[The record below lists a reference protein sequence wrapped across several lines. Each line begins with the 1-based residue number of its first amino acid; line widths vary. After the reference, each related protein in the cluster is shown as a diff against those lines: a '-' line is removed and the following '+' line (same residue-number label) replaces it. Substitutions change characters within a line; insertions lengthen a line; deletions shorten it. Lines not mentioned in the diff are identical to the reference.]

1 MTSMHHSTHRTG
13 LVRLLTGF
21 LALVLAFSGVPAGAF
36 AENANVAE
44 DVLAEELE
52 SPSQNVEQVDPE
64 VLPEEPA
71 VELEGEDIV
80 TPEEQEQ
87 EPETN
92 AQDESTPEATAEDQA
107 LTVDAVVA
115 LVREQCG
122 EEATSRDYATRAAEL
137 VLESVRFDATIV
149 DEEEHEV
156 DAEAV
161 LAGTPS
167 SARDIAEVLHRV
179 FDGLEITN
187 DVLVSQSEDAASATW
202 NAVLIDDAW
211 LHVDLAAQFVANEEA
226 ANTETEPLSWQFLS
240 TDELVQRDATRQPWQ
255 AVYGVW
261 VAPVEEEPQ
270 EEVADAVSEPEV
282 EEVVSL
288 EAKPEEEVV
297 ALEDPAPSIE
307 DATIT
312 NIGKQAYTGK
322 PIKPSPKVTY
332 NDVTLV
338 KDTDYT
344 LTYANNTKPGTASV
358 TITGKG
364 SYTGSVT
371 KQFKIVAPTVT
382 YRTHVQRVGWQGWK
396 KNGAVAGTS
405 GRSLRLE
412 GINIKLTNKPVT
424 GGITYRTHVQ
434 KIGWQNWKS
443 NGVMSGTEGLSLRL
457 EAIQIK
463 LTGNMA
469 KKYDV
474 YYRVHCQKFG
484 WMGWAKNGGKSGSSG
499 LALRLEA
506 IQIKLVP
513 KGAAAPGA
521 TSNAFVAGENIG
533 KLGWQNPSG
542 LYQVSR
548 KSVTITSAA
557 RYPWNY
563 VTPSRIGVWATRSEC
578 VNAFV
583 QRAREYLGTPYMWN
597 YSCAP
602 GVGVDCVGLVFQ
614 CAYACGM
621 DMGPGVGYNDFN
633 PWAHYS
639 TGVSGWHSH
648 DANNMWSYGKVQR
661 LPLSA
666 RQYGDCISWAGH
678 IAIYVGN
685 DTIIEAYPGMGVG
698 YNSLYAHGSPRGCL
712 RFFA

>member
-1 MTSMHHSTHRTG
+1 MTSMHHSTHRTS
-13 LVRLLTGF
+13 LVRLLAGF
-21 LALVLAFSGVPAGAF
+21 LALVLAFSGVPAGAL
-36 AENANVAE
+36 AEDTNSAE
-44 DVLAEELE
+44 DVLTEELE
-52 SPSQNVEQVDPE
+52 PNLPDVEQIEPE

-71 VELEGEDIV
+71 VELEGEDVV
-80 TPEEQEQ
+80 TPDEQEQ
-87 EPETN
+87 APETN
-92 AQDESTPEATAEDQA
+92 AQDEETPEAEAEEEV

-115 LVREQCG
+115 LVHEQCG
-122 EEATSRDYATRAAEL
+122 EEATPRDLATRAAEL

-149 DEEEHEV
+149 DDEEHEV

-187 DVLVSQSEDAASATW
+187 DVLVAQSEETVSSGW
-202 NAVLIDDAW
+202 NVVLIDDAW
-211 LHVDLAAQFVANEEA
+211 LHVDVAAQLVANEEA
-226 ANTETEPLSWQFLS
+226 AGTEAEPLSWLFLS
-240 TDELVQRDATRQPWQ
+240 TDELVQRDAARQPWQ

-261 VAPVEEEPQ
+261 VAPVEEVPQ
-270 EEVADAVSEPEV
+270 EEVVATSEPEA
-282 EEVVSL
+282 EEVL
-288 EAKPEEEVV
+288 PLAAEPEEEVV
-297 ALEDPAPSIE
+297 ALDEPATPSIV
-307 DATIT
+307 DATIST
-312 NIGKQAYTGK
+312 IRKQAYTGK
-322 PIKPSPKVTY
+322 AVKPSPTVTY
-332 NDVTLV
+332 NGITLV

-344 LTYANNTKPGTASV
+344 LSYANNINAGTASV

-364 SYTGSVT
+364 GYTGSVT
-371 KQFKIVAPTVT
+371 KNFKIVRPTVT
-382 YRTHVQRVGWQGWK
+382 YRTHVQRDGWQDWK
-396 KNGAVAGTS
+396 RNGAIAGTS
-405 GRSLRLE
+405 GRGLRLE
-412 GINIKLTNKPVT
+412 GINIKLANKPVA

-443 NGVMSGTEGLSLRL
+443 DGVMSGTEGLALRL

-474 YYRVHCQKFG
+474 YYHVHCQKYG
-484 WMGWAKNGGKSGSSG
+484 WMGWAKNGAKSGSSG
-499 LALRLEA
+499 LGLRLEA
-506 IQIKLVP
+506 IQIRLVP
-513 KGAAAPGA
+513 KGSAAPGA
-521 TSNAFVAGENIG
+521 TSNAFVAGENID
-533 KLGWQNPSG
+533 KLGWQNPAG
-542 LYQVSR
+542 FYQVSR
-548 KSVTITSAA
+548 RNVTITSAA

-563 VTPSRIGVWATRSEC
+563 VTPSRIGVWATRDDC

-648 DANNMWSYGKVQR
+648 DANNMWDYGKVQHV
-661 LPLSA
+661 PLSS
-666 RQYGDCISWAGH
+666 RRYGDCISWAGH

-698 YNSLYAHGSPRGCL
+698 YNSLYAHGTPRGCL
-712 RFFA
+712 RFFI